1 MACFMVKIIAVD
13 PQTAPGS
20 PTNDHLVS
28 DTGERIL
35 VEHLHLLLLLEITK
49 SSRGKPAPRTL
60 ASCAFMCQP
69 SGCADDRQAS

>member
-1 MACFMVKIIAVD
+1 MVKIIAVD
-13 PQTAPGS
+13 PQIASSS

-28 DTGERIL
+28 DTRERSL
-35 VEHLHLLLLLEITK
+35 VEHLHLLHLLEITK